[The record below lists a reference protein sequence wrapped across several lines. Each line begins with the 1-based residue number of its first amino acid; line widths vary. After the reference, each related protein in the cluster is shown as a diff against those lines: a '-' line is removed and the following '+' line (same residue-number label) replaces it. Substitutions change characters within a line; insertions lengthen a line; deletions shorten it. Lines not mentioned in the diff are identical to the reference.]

1 MLVISSELLVSV
13 LVSVTGCAALVAPTV
28 GTVKVRAGD
37 RVANPDGARPV
48 PVSIAVTGLT
58 SSVLVTDNVAERT
71 PVAVGPN
78 VTLTVQLAAAAKVV
92 PQVPPAVPAGR
103 TNTPAVVGMIGATAM
118 FMAVSG
124 TASGFVNVSVCGA
137 LVVRIVW
144 DGKGVAVESVGG
156 GTRPVMA
163 TFSAAAELRTLRL
176 VVRVPMALGVNV
188 TLIVQLAPAAKFAPQ
203 VLVCAKS
210 VVFPVLSPM
219 LVISSEPLVAVL
231 VSVTGCETPM
241 APRFWVKVRAG
252 DRVAD
257 ADGARPVPVSTAVAG
272 LARPAT
278 ATDSIAERTPA
289 VVGLNVTL
297 MVQLKPGAKLV
308 PQVPPPVRAGR
319 TNTPAVVGRIGVS
332 VMFMVVSGTVP
343 VLDNVTVCGALVV
356 SIVWGGKAAVD
367 RVMDGETMVPAS
379 VTDCGE
385 PIPAFKVSVAAF

>member
-1 MLVISSELLVSV
+1 LVTVIVPFFTAV
-13 LVSVTGCAALVAPTV
+13 LSTG
-28 GTVKVRAGD
+28 GIVRAGD
-37 RVANPDGARPV
+37 GGEIVTMAWLPV
-48 PVSIAVTGLT
+48 P
-58 SSVLVTDNVAERT
+58 
-71 PVAVGPN
+71 
-78 VTLTVQLAAAAKVV
+78 
-92 PQVPPAVPAGR
+92 
-103 TNTPAVVGMIGATAM
+103 
-118 FMAVSG
+118 F
-124 TASGFVNVSVCGA
+124 
-137 LVVRIVW
+137 
-144 DGKGVAVESVGG
+144 
-156 GTRPVMA
+156 MA
-163 TFSAAAELRTLRL
+163 TFSVGAELRTLRL
-176 VVRVPMALGVNV
+176 VVRAPNELGVNV
-188 TLIVQLAPAAKFAPQ
+188 TLIVQLAPAAKLAPQ

-219 LVISSEPLVAVL
+219 LVISSEPLVSVL
-231 VSVTGCETPM
+231 VSVTGCKALVVPWFC
-241 APRFWVKVRAG
+241 PGKVRAG